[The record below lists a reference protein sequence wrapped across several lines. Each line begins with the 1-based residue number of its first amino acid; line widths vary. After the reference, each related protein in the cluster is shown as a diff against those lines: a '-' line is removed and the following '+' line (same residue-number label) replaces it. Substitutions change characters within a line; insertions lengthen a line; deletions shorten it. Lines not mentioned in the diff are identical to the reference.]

1 MDRIIDGISRFRTE
15 VFPQARPIYETLA
28 RDGQAPEALMISCS
42 DSRVVPEI
50 VTQSGPGDLF
60 VTRNAG
66 NVVPPY
72 SETAD
77 GGVTSAIEY
86 AVVGLGVRHI
96 VVCGHTDCGAMK
108 GLLHPE
114 ALREMPSVAKWLGHC
129 RCSLDGFRRGHDGAH
144 DGGLPDADAARR
156 LAMENVVVQ
165 LTHLRTHPSV
175 AARIAD
181 GTLTLHG
188 WLFEIETGTLL
199 ALDGETG
206 TFSAIEANDGLPV
219 ALPRER
225 GGVSDAPRAAADAEL
240 TPRPAASLMSA

>member
-28 RDGQAPEALMISCS
+28 RDGQAPQALVISCS

-96 VVCGHTDCGAMK
+96 VICGHTDCGAMK

-114 ALREMPSVAKWLGHC
+114 ALREMPTVARWLGHC
-129 RCSLDGFRRGHDGAH
+129 RCSLDVFRRAHDDAH
-144 DGGLPDADAARR
+144 DGDLLDAEAARR
-156 LAMENVVVQ
+156 LAMENVAVQ

-175 AARIAD
+175 AARLAD
-181 GTLTLHG
+181 GTLSLHG
-188 WLFEIETGTLL
+188 WLFEIETGTLF

-206 TFSAIEANDGLPV
+206 TFSPIDTNDGLPV
-219 ALPRER
+219 ALPGKRR
-225 GGVSDAPRAAADAEL
+225 AVGVAPRPAAGSEL
-240 TPRPAASLMSA
+240 TPRPAASLMPA